1 MKKVAI
7 FMSDFHLGQGDRMEE
22 FHADKE
28 FSELLCRLSQEH
40 AEDKVDLV
48 LLGDVMDLW
57 TTITDDTEVNAQTPD
72 DVQIY
77 FTDDCGSPR
86 KAGAKAL
93 TEELKK
99 VKAVTEQHPTF
110 FEALGLFLAHDHTRR
125 KLWYVP
131 GNHDHSVVK
140 GDIQQ
145 KVCESI
151 LTARVVAKAGVGKEE
166 LKRRIVFEN
175 FYDDRDDDVLQVYAE
190 HGNQL
195 TFGGAFKYKHFAE
208 FGEECPGYFELK
220 LVWNRLERRH
230 PELDNVFMGALDPAM
245 WPGLFWWFLVK
256 GHFGAFW
263 TLRKFRTQYEAYD
276 KNEAVTEARKKMPSP
291 LKTVLHF
298 LKTKWFGVT
307 GDEFDDQVIQFF
319 DKDGQGERPIR
330 AKRDANGEVS
340 KDDPQSWLDPL
351 KVKTLILGH
360 SHHSKD
366 VSLPGLD
373 GVKYY
378 NLGSWI
384 YRYENGR
391 GVVEQTWVTISADL
405 GPGGG
410 GIPPSRK
417 VIDRRMFS
425 RKVELEK
432 IASSPVTADGRDLN
446 PVLHEMSDLRV
457 GDVVLFR
464 WNFGA
469 TIGRLLRS
477 FQFPELFRVIPEM
490 VLGAFN
496 RYGTF
501 SYWNHVALVYGSPS
515 EKEEAKEYNDPL
527 FLESIPDAGVAV
539 HGPQHYFAHP
549 RDWTVAVLRPKAA
562 WLNDPED
569 PGKTWDRRVLLRRMA
584 VSGLEAHY
592 DNSVIMR
599 QTLVYAA
606 RSMDRRGRSI
616 VAGLVKGAIA
626 GVLVGIG
633 AAVWLLWWGMP
644 IVIAKAPQWWAEAV
658 DLMEQQKWMQL
669 LITFWDRPEWMRP
682 LWYVDSLLPLLLLAA
697 FLLPLAYV
705 FVRYTAWGLV
715 RLIVLAWSLAFA
727 VIGAVAGLLLVPVMA
742 DLTENWALLKPAER
756 WAATIVWAAIPIVAF
771 AVTVMYRLDEEL
783 VAAWVLASAVA
794 IVWFS
799 WPLTKFAGFMLSL
812 GEGLAR
818 LITAPVFWILRKL
831 GVDFLEKPVSGMQSL
846 DKQFIC
852 SGLVQY
858 ALLRSAEQTPGAKR
872 EDVEVYPKWQETL
885 PKHFASAF
893 GQFEWIY
900 LFVKGQLTHKPG
912 ESCKAEVSSDPLK
925 EDPLGKNFL
934 DATKVRKLTPSA
946 PWSLRFALLGMLFLA
961 LSVLPEFSSPLV
973 PALKTAGLISGLLA
987 VFFARRARLCL
998 ALEPTTLRG
1007 RALRNWGELLGTTSV
1022 LASLSAL
1029 QALPGNIL
1037 GWALV
1042 AITVWMLI
1050 VNPPRRQCLEPEI
1063 PAASA

>member
-77 FTDDCGSPR
+77 FTDDYSSRR
-86 KAGAKAL
+86 KPGANAL

-99 VKAVTEQHPTF
+99 VKAVAEKHPTF
-110 FEALGLFLAHDHTRR
+110 FEALGLFLAHDHTSR

-131 GNHDHSVVK
+131 GNHDHSVVDK
-140 GDIQQ
+140 QIQG
-145 KVCESI
+145 VICESI
-151 LTARVVAKAGVGKEE
+151 LSPRVLSKTKVSEDE
-166 LKRRIVFEN
+166 LKKRIEFKNYYCDE
-175 FYDDRDDDVLQVYAE
+175 DVLQVYAE

-195 TFGGAFKYKHFAE
+195 TFGGAFKYKHFDE

-230 PELDNVFMGALDPAM
+230 PELDNVFMGALEPAM

-256 GHFGAFW
+256 GHFVAFW

-307 GDEFDDQVIQFF
+307 GDEFNDQVVQFF

-351 KVKTLILGH
+351 KVKTLVLGH

-373 GVKYY
+373 GVRYY

-391 GVVEQTWVTISADL
+391 GVVEQTWVTISAEL
-405 GPGGG
+405 GPKEGGK
-410 GIPPSRK
+410 PPAPK

-425 RKVELEK
+425 RKVEFEK
-432 IASSPVTADGRDLN
+432 MASSPVTADGCDLN

-477 FQFPELFRVIPEM
+477 LRLFELFRIVPEM

-496 RYGTF
+496 RLGTF
-501 SYWNHVALVYGSPS
+501 SYWNHAALVYGSPS
-515 EKEEAKEYNDPL
+515 EKSESESYNDPL
-527 FLESIPDAGVAV
+527 FLESIPEAGVAV
-539 HGPQHYFAHP
+539 HGPQHYFAH
-549 RDWTVAVLRPKAA
+549 RKEWNIAVLRLSAP
-562 WLNDPED
+562 WLNDPHD
-569 PGKTWDRRVLLRRMA
+569 PKSHWDRRRLLRRMA

-592 DNSVIMR
+592 DTGVIMR

-606 RSMDRRGRSI
+606 RSMDRRGRAF
-616 VAGLVKGAIA
+616 VAGLVKGGIA
-626 GVLVGIG
+626 GALVGVG
-633 AAVWLLWWGMP
+633 LLLWLLWWGMR
-644 IVIAKAPQWWAEAV
+644 IVVDKAPEWLTAAV
-658 DLMEQQKWMQL
+658 SLLERRAWTRPLLTMWERQEWMQ
-669 LITFWDRPEWMRP
+669 P
-682 LWYVDSLLPLLLLAA
+682 LWYIENLPPLLLLAA
-697 FLLPLAYV
+697 FLLPLVYV
-705 FVRYTAWGLV
+705 LLRYAVFGLV
-715 RLIVLAWSLAFA
+715 RLIVLTWSLAFA
-727 VIGAVAGLLLVPVMA
+727 VVGAMAGLLLVPVMA
-742 DLTENWALLKPAER
+742 DLTENWTLMKPSER
-756 WAATIVWAAIPIVAF
+756 WAATIVWATIPIVAF
-771 AVTVMYRLDEEL
+771 GVTVVFGLDGKI
-783 VAAWVLASAVA
+783 VAAWVLIAAVT
-794 IVWFS
+794 IVWLS
-799 WPLTKFAGFMLSL
+799 WPLTK
-812 GEGLAR
+812 LAE
-818 LITAPVFWILRKL
+818 LILRVGEKL
-831 GVDFLEKPVSGMQSL
+831 VALIKFLIRKAGSLDSEEARHGGPFIGMQSL

-858 ALLRSAEQTPGAKR
+858 ALLRVAEQTPGAKR

-934 DATKVRKLTPSA
+934 DATKVRKLTPAA
-946 PWSLRFALLGMLFLA
+946 PWSLRFALLGMLCLTLNA
-961 LSVLPEFSSPLV
+961 LPEFYSPFIEWW
-973 PALKTAGLISGLLA
+973 ALSGFLSGLLA
-987 VFFARRARLCL
+987 LLCARDARLCL
-998 ALEPTTLRG
+998 AIEPTKLRG
-1007 RALRNWGELLGTTSV
+1007 RALRNWGELLGTTTV
-1022 LASLSAL
+1022 IASLSTL
-1029 QALPGNIL
+1029 QLLPGTL
-1037 GWALV
+1037 AGWTFMMLV
-1042 AITVWMLI
+1042 VWLLI

-1063 PAASA
+1063 PAASAP